1 MSNGIRDLRL
11 WQESVALGGEVA
23 RAIHGCSRRETR
35 QLTDRILH
43 TALDVAERV
52 AEGYERPPSEQAR
65 CYRRARAT
73 LTVLET
79 LLAIARQANLLPPA
93 AHTQLATRIGTTSR
107 LLTGYLT
114 FVNRRVEV
122 AEGPVP
128 AAVAGAG
135 AAGPG

>member
-23 RAIHGCSRRETR
+23 RAIHACSRRETR

-52 AEGYERPPSEQAR
+52 AEGYERPPAEQAR

-79 LLAIARQANLLPPA
+79 LLAIARQANLLPAPV
-93 AHTQLATRIGTTSR
+93 HTQLATRIGTASR

-114 FVNRRVEV
+114 FVSRRADV
-122 AEGPVP
+122 AD
-128 AAVAGAG
+128 GAG
-135 AAGPG
+135 AAGSAGVAASG